1 VIKKEVFRQFL
12 PAALMLGVAFC
23 IFSSACITTCAQ
35 DSKVNKRAT
44 QPEAAATPEPSPPKS
59 DGTIYGYEFIQPAF
73 NVSHIV
79 IEIDSAGQGKLTFER
94 TNEGPMTERLDIS
107 AAAVERIRALYAA
120 LNFLDSNAKYQSDR
134 QFPHLGTV
142 RLSMQQNGR
151 KRTAEFN
158 WTNDKAVAD
167 LSNEFRKIADQALFV
182 FDMQVARENQPL
194 NAPKLLEGLETL
206 VKRNGLS
213 DPKQLVPLLKEIT
226 TDDHLPLIARNH
238 ATRLLKRIAPDSS
251 K

>member
-1 VIKKEVFRQFL
+1 VIKKEAFRQFL
-12 PAALMLGVAFC
+12 PAALMLSVAFC
-23 IFSSACITTCAQ
+23 IFSSGSVTTCAQ

-44 QPEAAATPEPSPPKS
+44 QPEVAATPERTTLKS
-59 DGTIYGYEFIQPAF
+59 DGTIYGYEFSQPNF
-73 NVSHIV
+73 YVSHIV
-79 IEIDSAGQGKLTFER
+79 IEIDSTGEGKLTFER
-94 TNEGPMTERLDIS
+94 TNEGPAIEQLEIS
-107 AAAVERIRALYAA
+107 TSAVARITALYQA
-120 LNFLDSNAKYQSDR
+120 LNFLDSNTTYQSER

-142 RLSMQQNGR
+142 RLTMQRQGR

-158 WTNDKAVAD
+158 WTANKAAAD

-182 FDMQVARENQPL
+182 FDMQIARENQPL

-213 DPKQLVPLLKEIT
+213 DPQQLVPLLKEIS

-238 ATRLLKRIAPDSS
+238 AMRLLKRIAPDSL